1 MMSRVPFTSLWV
13 IAGAL
18 STGAVL
24 AQHTPPND
32 EETARDIVATTVR
45 SLGHPCEHPE
55 RATRDPAVSRPDQAA
70 WILECANAKYWI
82 RYDNDEPAEIKQ
94 LD

>member
-1 MMSRVPFTSLWV
+1 MSRYWVASLGL
-13 IAGAL
+13 IAAALGAGGAL
-18 STGAVL
+18 AQGGAP
-24 AQHTPPND
+24 AD
-32 EETARDIVATTVR
+32 EETARDIIATTVR

-82 RYDNDEPAEIKQ
+82 RYDNDEPAEIRQ

>member
-1 MMSRVPFTSLWV
+1 
-13 IAGAL
+13 
-18 STGAVL
+18 
-24 AQHTPPND
+24 
-32 EETARDIVATTVR
+32 VR